1 MNVRAAVANIDDAI
15 PTDLQIGLQTV
26 QGRYLAI
33 PGSHVLDGRNL
44 TRRVIAE
51 LRPENV
57 IRGNNVLERRLNHFH
72 RSRGNHVELEPMSRD
87 SFVQDAMQ
95 EVDILLQANALA
107 HFPQV
112 LGTHAVVKL
121 RIVQQQVGQLSPLLH
136 EIEPSH
142 ALGLALEFFCRNAEQ
157 LAQHVSR
164 VVVAQRLIEITGKY
178 LVLYGRK
185 FLHTLLD
192 RTSPEKASKN
202 VVNVS

>member
-15 PTDLQIGLQTV
+15 RTDLQIGLQTV

-33 PGSHVLDGRNL
+33 PGSHVLNGRNL
-44 TRRVIAE
+44 ARRVITE
-51 LRPENV
+51 LRPKNV
-57 IRGNNVLERRLNHFH
+57 IRGNNVLERRLDHFH
-72 RSRGNHVELEPMSRD
+72 RGSGNHVELKPMSRD
-87 SFVQDAMQ
+87 SLVQDAVQ
-95 EVDILLQANALA
+95 EVDVLLQADALA

-112 LGTHAVVKL
+112 FGTHAVVKL
-121 RIVQQQVGQLSPLLH
+121 RIVQQQVSQFSSLLH
-136 EIEPSH
+136 EVELGH
-142 ALGLALEFFCRNAEQ
+142 ALGLAFEFFGRDAEQ

-164 VVVAQRLIEITGKY
+164 VVIAQRLIEITGKY
-178 LVLYGRK
+178 VVLYGRK